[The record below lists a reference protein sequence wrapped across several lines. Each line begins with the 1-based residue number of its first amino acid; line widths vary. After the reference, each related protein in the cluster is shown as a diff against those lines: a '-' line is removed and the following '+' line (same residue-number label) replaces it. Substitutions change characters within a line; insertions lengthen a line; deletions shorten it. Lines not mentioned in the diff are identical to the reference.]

1 MTLRGHN
8 ERAMRLS
15 ILVDDAKQGLERVA
29 DGEADAIVGWLA
41 YGAALNEGRSLF
53 PGDREF
59 GQWVQ
64 ENNLHLLSRNGLKRE
79 AHAAIP
85 CRNLATAEVNRDER
99 AAAMWAAANSEQFE
113 EARAEGNARTV
124 RGIHAKW
131 KEIEAEREAEERRKL
146 AAEARREA
154 EAKAREEA
162 AAKQAATNAKDP
174 EEKQQATERAEA
186 ATAARLDA
194 EEAAQV
200 AEAEAPAP
208 VLEKDDP
215 HRKGLSGLSREG
227 LEDEVAGLRAA
238 LADEIAARKAV
249 EAERD
254 ELKQRVRDL
263 SEANQGRAISRLH
276 AQIVTLKGAQKD
288 AMAKAA
294 KETRRAN
301 FFEAELKKA
310 RKSLEGQ
317 EVEI

>member
-1 MTLRGHN
+1 MIEISKIRMDGGTQS
-8 ERAMRLS
+8 RAAIS
-15 ILVDDAKQGLERVA
+15 DETVLEYAEAMADPDTVFPPITVYYDGQDYWLADGFHRVA
-29 DGEADAIVGWLA
+29 AWKRT
-41 YGAALNEGRSLF
+41 GRAEV
-53 PGDREF
+53 PAVIHQGDRRRAI
-59 GQWVQ
+59 
-64 ENNLHLLSRNGLKRE
+64 LHSL
-79 AHAAIP
+79 
-85 CRNLATAEVNRDER
+85 
-99 AAAMWAAANSEQFE
+99 AANACHGLRRTNDDKRRAVTTLLEDDEWSQWSNREI
-113 EARAEGNARTV
+113 ARRCAVSDPFVAKMRGELSANGSQMTGERTV
-124 RGIHAKW
+124 QRGDTVYTQNTTNIGARSNPDQDR
-131 KEIEAEREAEERRKL
+131 EIANTSS
-146 AAEARREA
+146 
-154 EAKAREEA
+154 
-162 AAKQAATNAKDP
+162 ATEPEPDRSHTGAGSEP
-174 EEKQQATERAEA
+174 EENA
-186 ATAARLDA
+186 A
-194 EEAAQV
+194 
-200 AEAEAPAP
+200 P
-208 VLEKDDP
+208 DP
-215 HRKGLSGLSREG
+215 NRKGLSSLSREG